1 MKNVKACQLTGLLVI
16 DKPAGLTS
24 HDVVDR
30 LRQILGSK
38 AGHAGTLDPQAT
50 GVLLVCLGAATRL
63 TRFLQR
69 HDKVY
74 EGVIKLGWA
83 TDTYDAEG
91 TPLADPITP
100 PPLSREEVQTAL
112 DLFVG
117 AFKQTPPA
125 YSAKKV
131 RGQPSY
137 RRVRRGEDV
146 QPEPVTVVIR
156 SAELLGLTED
166 TIQIRIHCGAGTY
179 VRTLARDLGEA
190 LGCPA
195 HLAGLRRTRSG
206 PFCLRKAVDW
216 AEVTENTPGELKKR
230 ILPAVDM
237 IPDWPA
243 AVVGDEGAAAILNG
257 HILEAAWIVERRPG
271 VSNDAS
277 SGLHSC
283 DGWVRVVNA
292 NGAMIAA
299 GETVPG
305 GLIQPRIVFQ

>member
-1 MKNVKACQLTGLLVI
+1 MRNVKACQPTGLLVI

-30 LRQILGSK
+30 VRQIVGSK

-63 TRFLQR
+63 AQFLQR

-91 TPLADPITP
+91 APLADPVTP
-100 PPLSREEVQTAL
+100 PALSREEVQKAL

-117 AFKQTPPA
+117 VFKQTPPA

-131 RGQPSY
+131 RGQPAY

-146 QPEPVTVVIR
+146 QPEPVTVVIH
-156 SAELLGLTED
+156 SAELLNLTED

-206 PFCLRKAVDW
+206 SFCLHKAVDW
-216 AEVTENTPGELKKR
+216 AEIAENTPGELKKR
-230 ILPAVDM
+230 FLPAVDM
-237 IPDWPA
+237 VPDWPA
-243 AVVGDEGAAAILNG
+243 AVVGDEGAESILNG

-277 SGLHSC
+277 KGLHSS

-299 GETVPG
+299 GETVLG

>member
-1 MKNVKACQLTGLLVI
+1 MRNVKGCQPTGLLVI

-50 GVLLVCLGAATRL
+50 GVLLVCLGSATRL
-63 TRFLQR
+63 ARFLQR

-91 TPLADPITP
+91 EPLADPVIP
-100 PPLSREEVQTAL
+100 PPLSSEEVQAAL

-117 AFKQTPPA
+117 TFEQTPPA

-131 RGQPSY
+131 RGQPAY
-137 RRVRRGEDV
+137 RRARRGEDV

-156 SAELLGLTED
+156 SAELLDLTED

-179 VRTLARDLGEA
+179 VRTLARDLGEV

-206 PFCLRKAVDW
+206 SFCLRKAVDW
-216 AEVTENTPGELKKR
+216 ATIAETTPEALKKR

-237 IPDWPA
+237 VPDWPA
-243 AVVGDEGAAAILNG
+243 AVVGDEGAEAILNG

-277 SGLHSC
+277 SGLHGS
-283 DGWVRVVNA
+283 DGWVRLLNA

-299 GETVPG
+299 GEMVLG